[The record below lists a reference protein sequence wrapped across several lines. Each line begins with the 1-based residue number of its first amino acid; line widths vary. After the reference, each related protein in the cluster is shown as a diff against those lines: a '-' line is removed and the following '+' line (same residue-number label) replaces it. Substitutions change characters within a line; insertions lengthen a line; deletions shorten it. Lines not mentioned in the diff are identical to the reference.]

1 MQKFRMMDVNLTDG
15 TSTVVDV
22 TDRFETWLGGTGVAV
37 SLLAESDPTIDPFDP
52 AAPIIFAIGPFSTV
66 FPVCTKTVAM
76 FKSPLTGNLGESH
89 AGGRLA
95 MAMFGAGIHVLRI
108 SGRAPNFSYLTIN
121 DETAVVKQ
129 ANSLR
134 NTSALAAERIMR
146 DREDTTHK
154 KSIVRIGPAGER
166 LSPIAEVTVD
176 ASRHFGRMGL
186 GAVMGAKNLK
196 GIVISGGHSWPIE
209 NLPAFNPFYKK
220 LYDTV
225 VKSTAMQKYHDL
237 GTAMNVV
244 PLSRINGLP
253 TRNFSQGFFEGAANI
268 AGEKFA
274 EKHLSQQIACAH
286 CQVGCIHMAS
296 LRELFD
302 PEHYQY
308 KSFKVSYDHEL
319 VYALGSNL
327 SVQSTEEV
335 LRLLIIIEKQG
346 WDAISMGVTLAWAVD
361 AYQKGIIGQ
370 KETDNLVLNFGDAAT
385 YEKMMARIISGHSE
399 FYRDLERG
407 SDFCARK
414 YGGLDRSI
422 AFGKV
427 EAAGYMTGTY
437 AFLGYAT
444 GVRHSHLDAA
454 GYSIDQKGLAKPKSD
469 EEQTKELYQEA
480 VWRHVLNSLVI
491 CLFARNVY
499 TKEIILEGLTAL
511 NINGWTED
519 RLMTMARRAHALKF
533 KYKMACGFRLEDVE
547 LPEKLTRVM
556 TSAGAVSDER
566 FKAQLK
572 AFQTMVDADIRELP

>member
-1 MQKFRMMDVNLTDG
+1 MPKFRMMDVNLTDG
-15 TSTVVDV
+15 TSTVVDI
-22 TDRFETWLGGTGVAV
+22 TERFETWLGGTAVAM
-37 SLLAESDPTIDPFDP
+37 SLLAESDPAIDPFDP

-108 SGRAPNFSYLTIN
+108 TGRAPNFSYLTIN
-121 DETAVVKQ
+121 DEKAVVKQ

-176 ASRHFGRMGL
+176 SSRHFGRMGL

-196 GIVISGGHSWPIE
+196 GIVISGGHYWPIE

-268 AGEKFA
+268 AGERFA
-274 EKHLSQQIACAH
+274 DKHLSQQIACAH

-385 YEKMMARIISGHSE
+385 YEKVMARIISGHSE

-444 GVRHSHLDAA
+444 GVRHSHLDGA

-499 TKEIILEGLTAL
+499 TKEIIIEGLNAL
-511 NINGWTED
+511 NITGWTEE

-533 KYKMACGFRLEDVE
+533 KYKMACGFRLEDVG

-556 TSAGAVSDER
+556 TSAGAVSEER
-566 FKAQLK
+566 YKAQLK
-572 AFQTMVDADIRELP
+572 AFQAMVDADIRELP

>member
-1 MQKFRMMDVNLTDG
+1 
-15 TSTVVDV
+15 
-22 TDRFETWLGGTGVAV
+22 
-37 SLLAESDPTIDPFDP
+37 
-52 AAPIIFAIGPFSTV
+52 
-66 FPVCTKTVAM
+66 
-76 FKSPLTGNLGESH
+76 
-89 AGGRLA
+89 
-95 MAMFGAGIHVLRI
+95 
-108 SGRAPNFSYLTIN
+108 
-121 DETAVVKQ
+121 
-129 ANSLR
+129 
-134 NTSALAAERIMR
+134 
-146 DREDTTHK
+146 
-154 KSIVRIGPAGER
+154 
-166 LSPIAEVTVD
+166 
-176 ASRHFGRMGL
+176 
-186 GAVMGAKNLK
+186 MGAKNLK
-196 GIVISGGHSWPIE
+196 GIVISGGHYWPIE

-385 YEKMMARIISGHSE
+385 YEKVMARIISGHSE

-444 GVRHSHLDAA
+444 GVRHSHLDGA

-499 TKEIILEGLTAL
+499 TKEIILEGLNAL
-511 NINGWTED
+511 NIPGWTEE

-556 TSAGAVSDER
+556 TSAGAISDER
-566 FKAQLK
+566 YKAQLK
-572 AFQTMVDADIRELP
+572 AFQAMVDADIRELP

>member
-1 MQKFRMMDVNLTDG
+1 MPKFRMMDVNLTDG
-15 TSTVVDV
+15 TSTIVDI
-22 TDRFETWLGGTGVAV
+22 TDRFETWLGGTGVAM
-37 SLLAESDPTIDPFDP
+37 SLLAESDPAIDPFDP
-52 AAPIIFAIGPFSTV
+52 AASIIFAIGPFSTV

-108 SGRAPNFSYLTIN
+108 TGRAPSFSYLTIN
-121 DETAVVKQ
+121 DEKAVVKQ

-134 NTSALAAERIMR
+134 NTSALAAERILR

-176 ASRHFGRMGL
+176 SSRHFGRMGL

-196 GIVISGGHSWPIE
+196 GIVISGGHYWPIE

-385 YEKMMARIISGHSE
+385 YEKVMARIISGHSE

-444 GVRHSHLDAA
+444 GVRHSHLDGA
-454 GYSIDQKGLAKPKSD
+454 GYSIDQKGLTKPKSD

-499 TKEIILEGLTAL
+499 TKEIILEGLNAL
-511 NINGWTED
+511 NITGWTEE

-566 FKAQLK
+566 YKAQLK
-572 AFQTMVDADIRELP
+572 AFQAMVDADIRELP

>member
-1 MQKFRMMDVNLTDG
+1 MLKFRMMEVNLTDG
-15 TSTVVDV
+15 TSRIIDV
-22 TDRFETWLGGTGVAV
+22 TDRFETWLGGTGVAT
-37 SLLAESDPTIDPFDP
+37 SLLAETDPKIDPYDP
-52 AAPIIFAIGPFSTV
+52 AAPIFFAIGPFNTV

-89 AGGRLA
+89 AGGRLG
-95 MAMFGAGIHVLRI
+95 MAMFGAGIHVLKI
-108 SGRAPNFSYLTIN
+108 IGRAPNFSYLTIN
-121 DETAVVKQ
+121 DEKAVVKQ

-134 NTSALAAERIMR
+134 NTSALAAERILR
-146 DREDTTHK
+146 DREDTSHK
-154 KSIVRIGPAGER
+154 KSILRIGPAGER
-166 LSPIAEVTVD
+166 LSPVAEVTVD
-176 ASRHFGRMGL
+176 SSRHFGRMGL
-186 GAVMGAKNLK
+186 GGVMGSKNLK
-196 GIVISGGHSWPIE
+196 GIVISGGRYWPIE
-209 NLPAFNPFYKK
+209 NLAAFNPFYKK
-220 LYDTV
+220 IYDTV

-237 GTAMNVV
+237 GTALNVV

-253 TRNFSQGFFEGAANI
+253 TRNFSQGFFEGAPDI
-268 AGEKFA
+268 SGETFA

-302 PEHYQY
+302 PEHHQY

-327 SVQSTEEV
+327 SIQSTEEV

-346 WDAISMGVTLAWAVD
+346 WDAISIGVTLAWAVD

-370 KETDNLVLNFGDAAT
+370 KETDNLILNFGDGDA
-385 YEKMMARIISGHSE
+385 YEKVLSRIISGHNE

-407 SDFCARK
+407 SDYCARK
-414 YGGLDRSI
+414 YGGLERSI

-499 TKEIILEGLTAL
+499 TKEIILEGLNAL
-511 NINGWTED
+511 NITGWTEE
-519 RLMTMARRAHALKF
+519 RLMTMARRVHAMKF
-533 KYKMACGFRLEDVE
+533 RYKMACGFRLEDVE

-556 TSAGAVSDER
+556 TSAGTVSAER
-566 FKAQLK
+566 YQKQLEAFKAL
-572 AFQTMVDADIRELP
+572 VEADIRELP

>member
-1 MQKFRMMDVNLTDG
+1 MPRFRMMDVDLTTG
-15 TSTVVDV
+15 TSKITDV
-22 TDRFETWLGGTGVAV
+22 TDRFETWLGGTGVAT
-37 SLLAESDPTIDPFDP
+37 SLLAETDPGIDPFAP
-52 AAPIIFAIGPFSTV
+52 EAPIIFAIGPFNAV
-66 FPVCTKTVAM
+66 YPVCTKTVAM

-108 SGRAPNFSYLTIN
+108 TGRAPAFSYLTIN
-121 DETAVVKQ
+121 DDKAVVKQ
-129 ANSLR
+129 GNSLR
-134 NTSALAAERIMR
+134 GTSALAAERILR

-176 ASRHFGRMGL
+176 SSRHFGRMGL
-186 GAVMGAKNLK
+186 GAVMGSKNLK
-196 GIVISGGHSWPIE
+196 GFVISGGSYWPIE
-209 NLPAFNPFYKK
+209 NLAAYTPFYKK

-253 TRNFSQGFFEGAANI
+253 TRNFSQGFFEGAADI
-268 AGEKFA
+268 SGEKFA

-327 SVQSTEEV
+327 SIQSTEEV
-335 LRLLIIIEKQG
+335 LRLLIVIEKQG
-346 WDAISMGVTLAWAVD
+346 WDAISIGVTLAWAVD
-361 AYQKGIIGQ
+361 SFQKGIIGQ
-370 KETDNLVLNFGDAAT
+370 KETDNLILNFGDGAT
-385 YEKMMARIISGHSE
+385 YEKVLNRIIAGHNE

-499 TKEIILEGLTAL
+499 TKEIILEGLNAL
-511 NINGWTED
+511 NLTGWTEE

-533 KYKMACGFRLEDVE
+533 RYKMACGFRFEDVG

-556 TSAGAVSDER
+556 TSAGVVAGDR
-566 FKAQLK
+566 YRAQMQ
-572 AFQTMVDADIRELP
+572 AFRAMVEADIRALP

>member
-1 MQKFRMMDVNLTDG
+1 MQRFRMMEVNLTDG
-15 TSTVVDV
+15 TSNIIDI
-22 TDRFETWLGGTGVAV
+22 TDRFETWLGGTGVAM
-37 SLLAESDPTIDPFDP
+37 SLLAETDPKIDPYDP
-52 AAPIIFAIGPFSTV
+52 AAPIIFAIGPFTTIY
-66 FPVCTKTVAM
+66 PVCTKTVAL

-89 AGGRLA
+89 AGGRLG
-95 MAMFGAGIHVLRI
+95 MAMFGAGIHVLRVT
-108 SGRAPNFSYLTIN
+108 GRAPNFSYLTIN
-121 DETAVVKQ
+121 DEKAVVKQ
-129 ANSLR
+129 ANSLH
-134 NTSALAAERIMR
+134 NTSALAAERILR

-176 ASRHFGRMGL
+176 SSRHFGRMGL
-186 GAVMGAKNLK
+186 GGVMGAKNLK
-196 GIVISGGHSWPIE
+196 GIVISGGRYWPIE
-209 NLPAFNPFYKK
+209 NLAAFTPFYKK
-220 LYDTV
+220 LFNTV
-225 VKSTAMQKYHDL
+225 VKSPAMQKYHDL

-253 TRNFSQGFFEGAANI
+253 TRNFNQGFFEGAANI
-268 AGEKFA
+268 SGEKFA

-346 WDAISMGVTLAWAVD
+346 WDAISIGVTLAWAID
-361 AYQKGIIGQ
+361 SYQKGLIGQ
-370 KETDNLVLNFGDAAT
+370 KETDSLVLNFGDAAT
-385 YEKMMARIISGHSE
+385 YEKILDRIISGHNE

-407 SDFCARK
+407 SDYCAGK
-414 YGGLDRSI
+414 YGGLERSI

-427 EAAGYMTGTY
+427 EAAGYMTGIY

-454 GYSIDQKGLAKPKSD
+454 GYAIDQKGLAKPKSD

-499 TKEIILEGLTAL
+499 TKEIILEGLAAL
-511 NINGWTED
+511 NIPGWTEE
-519 RLMTMARRAHALKF
+519 RLMTMARRAHAMKF
-533 KYKMACGFRLEDVE
+533 RYKMACGFRLEDVR

-556 TSAGAVSDER
+556 TSAGAVSAER
-566 FKAQLK
+566 YQTQLD
-572 AFQTMVDADIRELP
+572 AFRAMVEADIRELP

>member
-1 MQKFRMMDVNLTDG
+1 MPKFRMMDVNLTDG
-15 TSTVVDV
+15 TSTVVDI
-22 TDRFETWLGGTGVAV
+22 TDRFETWLGGTGVAM
-37 SLLAESDPTIDPFDP
+37 SLLAESDPAIDPFDP
-52 AAPIIFAIGPFSTV
+52 AAPIIFAIGPFNTV
-66 FPVCTKTVAM
+66 FPVCTKTVAI

-108 SGRAPNFSYLTIN
+108 TGRAPNFSYLTIN
-121 DETAVVKQ
+121 DEKAVVKQ

-134 NTSALAAERIMR
+134 NTSALAAERILR

-176 ASRHFGRMGL
+176 SSRHFGRMGL

-196 GIVISGGHSWPIE
+196 GIVISGGHYWPIE

-274 EKHLSQQIACAH
+274 EKHLSQQIACVH

-385 YEKMMARIISGHSE
+385 YEKVMARIISGHSE

-414 YGGLDRSI
+414 YGGFDRSI

-444 GVRHSHLDAA
+444 GVRHSHLDGA

-499 TKEIILEGLTAL
+499 TKEIILEGLNAL
-511 NINGWTED
+511 NITGWTEE
-519 RLMTMARRAHALKF
+519 RLMTMARRAHALKY
-533 KYKMACGFRLEDVE
+533 KYKMACGFRLEDVG

-556 TSAGAVSDER
+556 TSAGAVSDDR

-572 AFQTMVDADIRELP
+572 AFQAMVDADIRELP

>member
-1 MQKFRMMDVNLTDG
+1 MPKFRMMDVNLTDG
-15 TSTVVDV
+15 TATVVDV
-22 TDRFETWLGGTGVAV
+22 TDRFEAWLGGTGVAM
-37 SLLAESDPTIDPFDP
+37 SLLAESDPAIDPFDP

-66 FPVCTKTVAM
+66 FPVCTKTVAV

-108 SGRAPNFSYLTIN
+108 TGRAPNFSYLTIN
-121 DETAVVKQ
+121 DEKAVVKQ

-134 NTSALAAERIMR
+134 NTSSLAAERILR

-166 LSPIAEVTVD
+166 LSPIADVTVD
-176 ASRHFGRMGL
+176 SSRHFGRMGL

-209 NLPAFNPFYKK
+209 NLPAFNSFYKK

-385 YEKMMARIISGHSE
+385 YEKVMARIISGHSE

-444 GVRHSHLDAA
+444 GVRHSHLDGA

-499 TKEIILEGLTAL
+499 TKEIILEGLNAL
-511 NINGWTED
+511 NITGWTEE
-519 RLMTMARRAHALKF
+519 RLMTLARRSHALKF
-533 KYKMACGFRLEDVE
+533 KYKMACGFRLEDVT

-556 TSAGAVSDER
+556 TSAGAVSEER
-566 FKAQLK
+566 YKAQLE
-572 AFQTMVDADIRELP
+572 AFQAMIAADIRELP